1 MTDRAFNKMVAV
13 NTWNANHNIMRD
25 LESKG
30 ETNTIMYISLKREQE
45 RLEKR
50 YPSLRWIISLWLDSE
65 GSTN

>member
-1 MTDRAFNKMVAV
+1 MVAV

-30 ETNTIMYISLKREQE
+30 ETNTILYISLKQEQE

-65 GSTN
+65 GSTNLL

>member
-1 MTDRAFNKMVAV
+1 MVAV

-30 ETNTIMYISLKREQE
+30 ETNTILYISLKQEKE

-50 YPSLRWIISLWLDSE
+50 YPSLR
-65 GSTN
+65 

>member
-1 MTDRAFNKMVAV
+1 MVAV

-30 ETNTIMYISLKREQE
+30 ETNTFLYISLKQEQE

-50 YPSLRWIISLWLDSE
+50 YPSLR
-65 GSTN
+65 

>member
-30 ETNTIMYISLKREQE
+30 ETNTILYISLKQEQK

-50 YPSLRWIISLWLDSE
+50 YPSLR
-65 GSTN
+65 